1 MPGHT
6 AYPWLFPND
15 GTVARIGLTWP
26 VDLTIDAVGDPDDY
40 RLLRAGDDRLPTGER
55 YVRRLLTEAYP
66 DYDIADF
73 PLVRDRGKNGGTE
86 SYPISSTRPIESPV
100 AYDVAVVGGTMGATS
115 AFHEGGDHVAIRTG
129 TLAGRLAARDE
140 LARYNDAWTAA
151 IGDEVLRN
159 VALAATVGSFGPAQ
173 WDRSF
178 AAVNRLLDEHSRLS
192 PGSEGYLAWARTAG
206 RTGLVVGASYRWYRR
221 RLRDG
226 GYVTP

>member
-1 MPGHT
+1 MPGHI

-86 SYPISSTRPIESPV
+86 SYPI
-100 AYDVAVVGGTMGATS
+100 
-115 AFHEGGDHVAIRTG
+115 
-129 TLAGRLAARDE
+129 
-140 LARYNDAWTAA
+140 
-151 IGDEVLRN
+151 
-159 VALAATVGSFGPAQ
+159 
-173 WDRSF
+173 
-178 AAVNRLLDEHSRLS
+178 
-192 PGSEGYLAWARTAG
+192 
-206 RTGLVVGASYRWYRR
+206 
-221 RLRDG
+221 
-226 GYVTP
+226 